1 MINLDRQLYYTYN
14 NKKYKSKWLALQ
26 SASDDGFKGFEGYSK
41 IGVALGNHLK
51 PFSDAN
57 WDEEPKDDWIEMC
70 RDRLQKIRDSTP
82 YMIIA
87 FSGGSDS
94 LFILELALKF
104 NIKVDEILIYRD
116 TMLDNSLFKNGVHVC
131 NYEIDRYAIPF
142 AKKLN
147 IKVTISNSGI
157 NNINDYA
164 AVTTP
169 FHYLE
174 EGFRLNMSITKT
186 LSPYMNRNL
195 KNDKSLIIR
204 GISEPQLYFD
214 PSSNLWYNLT
224 YDTDNF
230 QALMLPGSVSFFAD
244 PDDPKIYVKQCY

>member
-157 NNINDYA
+157 NNIND
-164 AVTTP
+164 
-169 FHYLE
+169 
-174 EGFRLNMSITKT
+174 
-186 LSPYMNRNL
+186 
-195 KNDKSLIIR
+195 
-204 GISEPQLYFD
+204 
-214 PSSNLWYNLT
+214 
-224 YDTDNF
+224 
-230 QALMLPGSVSFFAD
+230 
-244 PDDPKIYVKQCY
+244 